1 MPAII
6 KWRGGDLQLFFLT
19 HIPLHYS
26 TMKLI
31 SALSALTLVPF
42 LASAAPLKVRQAPA
56 APGNSTFSST
66 ISLPTNGSSIE
77 RGPSGILTVELQPGS
92 EAAWFDASSSS

>member
-1 MPAII
+1 
-6 KWRGGDLQLFFLT
+6 
-19 HIPLHYS
+19 
-26 TMKLI
+26 MKLI
-31 SALSALTLVPF
+31 SALSTLTLVPL

-56 APGNSTFSST
+56 APGNATFSST

-92 EAAWFDASSSS
+92 EAIWFDVGSFRCFL